1 MYKRTMILVVN
12 LVFATIVFAQAGRD
26 SSFKVD
32 EYRKWGKDS
41 LFQLRAIIMNAPLP
55 QNFYT
60 QHLPFFC
67 KKELQVQKLTGIPV
81 KIRIGSIDYVNK
93 LEGKH

>member
-1 MYKRTMILVVN
+1 MILVVN
-12 LVFATIVFAQAGRD
+12 LVFVTIVFAQAGRD
-26 SSFKVD
+26 SLFKTA
-32 EYRKWGKDS
+32 KPKMWGKDS
-41 LFQLRAIIMNAPLP
+41 LFRLRLTMMDARLP

-67 KKELQVQKLTGIPV
+67 KKEVQVQKLTGIPV
-81 KIRIGSIDYVNK
+81 KIRIGSLDYVNK

>member
-1 MYKRTMILVVN
+1 MYKRIVILVVN
-12 LVFATIVFAQAGRD
+12 LVFAEIVFAQAVRD
-26 SSFKVD
+26 SSFKAV
-32 EYRKWGKDS
+32 EAKKWGKDS
-41 LFQLRAIIMNAPLP
+41 LFQLRSVMMNAPLP

-81 KIRIGSIDYVNK
+81 KIRIGSLDYVNK

>member
-1 MYKRTMILVVN
+1 MILVVN
-12 LVFATIVFAQAGRD
+12 LVFATIVFAQASRD
-26 SSFKVD
+26 SSFKAVVP
-32 EYRKWGKDS
+32 EKWGKDS
-41 LFQLRAIIMNAPLP
+41 LFQPRLTMINAPLP

-81 KIRIGSIDYVNK
+81 KIRIGSLDYVNK

>member
-12 LVFATIVFAQAGRD
+12 LVFAEIVLAQTGHD
-26 SSFKVD
+26 STFKIP
-32 EYRKWGKDS
+32 EPKKWGKDS
-41 LFQLRAIIMNAPLP
+41 LFQPRLTMINTALP

-81 KIRIGSIDYVNK
+81 KVRLGSLDYVNK

>member
-1 MYKRTMILVVN
+1 MILVVN
-12 LVFATIVFAQAGRD
+12 LVFAGIVLAQGGGD
-26 SSFKVD
+26 TTFKQQ
-32 EYRKWGKDS
+32 KLKNWGKDS
-41 LFQLRAIIMNAPLP
+41 LSLPRLTMVSAPLP
-55 QNFYT
+55 QDFYT

-81 KIRIGSIDYVNK
+81 KIRIGSLDYVNK